1 MYKAHRSSSSS
12 SSSISLPI
20 VRRTGLKTAAL
31 QGRSGRRHVRIKV
44 EIDEA
49 LLAGFIVE
57 FNYETLDFSVKA
69 AINDA
74 VSRTAEALGV
84 EMAV

>member
-1 MYKAHRSSSSS
+1 MR
-12 SSSISLPI
+12 
-20 VRRTGLKTAAL
+20 V
-31 QGRSGRRHVRIKV
+31 KV
-44 EIDEA
+44 EIDDS

-69 AINDA
+69 AISDA

-84 EMAV
+84 EMAI